1 MDTSCSSLGGG
12 PAALRSEHA
21 DFLRRGVA
29 SGRTEVTTAKNMD
42 GFKEGIGNLQGQ
54 RRRDSS
60 IGVYGRRM
68 EWMEP
73 GHCPNVTGLTPEN
86 PGLQTCPG
94 VSSLH
99 CDLKVLLRS
108 TRTQLPGTSSSIRSS
123 VLYSKHLLLS
133 S

>member
-1 MDTSCSSLGGG
+1 MEVRSERVKPLGRARVWTRAAQAWGGG

-68 EWMEP
+68 EGWSQ
-73 GHCPNVTGLTPEN
+73 GHCPNVTGLTSGKVTGP
-86 PGLQTCPG
+86 
-94 VSSLH
+94 S
-99 CDLKVLLRS
+99 DLPLGFPRCTV
-108 TRTQLPGTSSSIRSS
+108 T
-123 VLYSKHLLLS
+123 
-133 S
+133 